1 MKILQCISA
10 IILSGF
16 VICVAY
22 AQPPVDFQGMQQ
34 RYQQMQALMNRAQT
48 SQNPSERYDLMLQHS
63 QLMQQQMQSMN
74 GMMGGYGPG
83 IPDKDGEKVFAPY
96 FSTKAT
102 GFGLGLAYC
111 RLAVEGHG
119 GRIWIENTAKTG
131 SRFVFSLPINNGDD
145 VQ

>member
-83 IPDKDGEKVFAPY
+83 GSMMGGTMGGGMMGQGGVNRGYPQG
-96 FSTKAT
+96 AT
-102 GFGLGLAYC
+102 IQEQLNMMNDRINLMQQMMEQMLEQQ
-111 RLAVEGHG
+111 RLM
-119 GRIWIENTAKTG
+119 
-131 SRFVFSLPINNGDD
+131 LPPKK
-145 VQ
+145 

>member
-1 MKILQCISA
+1 VLINLTENAVKFTPPQGTIKIGACLEDQ
-10 IILSGF
+10 F
-16 VICVAY
+16 VRMWVE
-22 AQPPVDFQGMQQ
+22 D
-34 RYQQMQALMNRAQT
+34 
-48 SQNPSERYDLMLQHS
+48 S
-63 QLMQQQMQSMN
+63 
-74 GMMGGYGPG
+74 GPG
-83 IPDKDGEKVFAPY
+83 IPVEKRESIFDKYTRLHGKGGPA
-96 FSTKAT
+96 

>member
-1 MKILQCISA
+1 MKILQWISA

-83 IPDKDGEKVFAPY
+83 GSMMGGTMGGGMMGQGGVNRGYPQG
-96 FSTKAT
+96 AT
-102 GFGLGLAYC
+102 IQEQLNMMNDRINLMQQMMEQMLEQQ
-111 RLAVEGHG
+111 RLM
-119 GRIWIENTAKTG
+119 
-131 SRFVFSLPINNGDD
+131 LPPKK
-145 VQ
+145 